1 MANEENLIPFQDR
14 TESEHRE
21 IAIAGGKAS
30 GESRRKR
37 KAMREQA
44 ELLLSL
50 PFQGM
55 EITKITGKEVEIKN
69 LLDEYAELSGLAPEE
84 IDNQMAMIISM
95 YQTILKGGMGSV
107 NAFNSLRDLVG
118 EKPKEVIE
126 IHSTDETIKQLDNI
140 IESKKGKG
148 GNGKE

>member
-1 MANEENLIPFQDR
+1 MAGEENLIPLNKR
-14 TESEHRE
+14 TKEEQRE
-21 IAIAGGKAS
+21 ITTAGGLAS

-50 PFQGM
+50 PFQDRINDKG
-55 EITKITGKEVEIKN
+55 ESLIEKYKELTGIEDDDD
-69 LLDEYAELSGLAPEE
+69 L
-84 IDNQMAMIISM
+84 DNQMVMVVAMW
-95 YQTILKGGMGSV
+95 QKVLAGGEGSV

-126 IHSTDETIKQLDNI
+126 IHSTDEAIKELDKI
-140 IESKKGKG
+140 IESKKADK
-148 GNGKE
+148 

>member
-1 MANEENLIPFQDR
+1 MGKNRGDNMAGEENLIPLNKR
-14 TESEHRE
+14 TKEEQRE
-21 IAIAGGKAS
+21 ITTAGGLAS

-50 PFQGM
+50 PLQ
-55 EITKITGKEVEIKN
+55 EGKLKEQLKALGVDADN
-69 LLDEYAELSGLAPEE
+69 

-95 YQTILKGGMGSV
+95 WRTATVGGQNSV
-107 NAFNSLRDLVG
+107 MAFNSLRDLMG

-126 IHSTDETIKQLDNI
+126 IHSTDETIKELDKI
-140 IESKKGKG
+140 IGEKKG
-148 GNGKE
+148 E

>member
-1 MANEENLIPFQDR
+1 MAGEENLIPLNKR
-14 TESEHRE
+14 TKEEQRE
-21 IAIAGGKAS
+21 ITTAGGIAS

-50 PFQGM
+50 PFQDRINDKG
-55 EITKITGKEVEIKN
+55 ESLIEKYRELTGIEDVED
-69 LLDEYAELSGLAPEE
+69 L
-84 IDNQMAMIISM
+84 DNQMAMVVAM
-95 YQTILKGGMGSV
+95 WQKVLAGGEGSV

-126 IHSTDETIKQLDNI
+126 IHSTDETIKELDRI
-140 IESKKGKG
+140 V
-148 GNGKE
+148 KEKQEQ

>member
-1 MANEENLIPFQDR
+1 MANEQNLIPFGDR

-21 IAIAGGKAS
+21 IAVAGGIAS

-55 EITKITGKEVEIKN
+55 EIVGKDGEIKD
-69 LLDEYAELSGLAPEE
+69 LKEEYARLSGLAPEE
-84 IDNQMAMIISM
+84 IDNQMAMVISM
-95 YQTILKGGMGSV
+95 YQQVLKGSMGSV

-118 EKPKEVIE
+118 EKPKEFIE
-126 IHSTDETIKQLDNI
+126 IHSTDEAIKELDNI
-140 IESKKGKG
+140 IESKKDK
-148 GNGKE
+148 K

>member
-1 MANEENLIPFQDR
+1 MAGKENLIPLNKR
-14 TESEHRE
+14 TKEEQRE
-21 IAIAGGKAS
+21 ITTAGGLAS
-30 GESRRKR
+30 GEVRRKR

-55 EITKITGKEVEIKN
+55 EIVDKEGNVKDLKE
-69 LLDEYAELSGLAPEE
+69 EYARLSGLPPEE
-84 IDNQMAMIISM
+84 IDNQMAMLISM

-126 IHSTDETIKQLDNI
+126 IHSTDEAIKELDNI
-140 IESKKGKG
+140 IESKKADK
-148 GNGKE
+148 

>member
-14 TESEHRE
+14 TPSEHRE
-21 IAIAGGKAS
+21 IAVAGGLAS

-50 PFQGM
+50 PFQDIKVRDADGNV
-55 EITKITGKEVEIKN
+55 KSLLKEFEK
-69 LLDEYAELSGLAPEE
+69 LSGLKGDE
-84 IDNQMAMIISM
+84 IDNQMAAVIAMW
-95 YQTILKGGMGSV
+95 QTALKGGQNSV
-107 NAFNSLRDLVG
+107 QAFNSIRDLIG

-140 IESKKGKG
+140 IESKKADK
-148 GNGKE
+148 